1 MAKRNQLVLAAVVI
15 LSLLLTACTTPPP
28 PTAAPAE
35 QAAPAGQEAP
45 AVPAVQ
51 GEPVGVGGDA
61 TGVKYEMKASLY
73 GGNPITLQLWDW
85 HTPRVELWEQKV
97 KEYTKMYPNV
107 TFEITQIAGD
117 DYWTKLV
124 AALPAG
130 QGPDIYH
137 FHNSNHTAYIEN
149 NMIEPF
155 PAEMFDPNFLKEN
168 WIGFEEGHYM
178 DNEGKIRYI
187 PYGSMAALVYV
198 NQRMWDEAGLTEA
211 DYPETWD
218 EMIEVGKKLTKYDAA
233 GNIDIA
239 GMDFNGYIQ
248 YLFNDMNFQQGRY
261 MYTKDGKGCQVD
273 TPEGRNSWNTL
284 QRVYDEKISSP
295 EFLSW
300 MEAFGTEKS
309 AMAWS
314 WTWFSGYMRSTYPEI
329 KFFTL
334 PMPGFK
340 GTELPAAGRQN
351 YEVSLVVSPAK
362 DLERRKVSWDFLHWL
377 YSNEETLVDLAL
389 AHNVVPAYKK
399 LWTHERIQADQ
410 TIAQLAKIIEFK
422 VFPGE
427 FPSTMDSAL
436 TQYIGENFV
445 SNFDVDQ
452 AMIEAQQAC
461 DQAMQEKDY
470 WTVERTYLHNDAMIP
485 NQP

>member
-1 MAKRNQLVLAAVVI
+1 MLLASCA
-15 LSLLLTACTTPPP
+15 PPP
-28 PTAAPAE
+28 AAAPAAPAE
-35 QAAPAGQEAP
+35 QAAPTQA
-45 AVPAVQ
+45 AVATAAPAVQ
-51 GEPVGVGGDA
+51 GEAIGVGGDA
-61 TGVKYEMKASLY
+61 TGVKYEKKDQLY
-73 GGNPITLQLWDW
+73 GGNPITLQIWDW
-85 HTPRVELWEQKV
+85 HTPRVTYWEEKT

-137 FHNSNHTAYIEN
+137 FHNSNHTPYIEN
-149 NMIEPF
+149 NLIEPF
-155 PAEMFDPNFLKEN
+155 PPEMFEPNFLKEN
-168 WIGFEEGHYM
+168 WIGFQEGHYM
-178 DNEGKIRYI
+178 DKEGRIRYL
-187 PYGSMAALVYV
+187 PYGAMAALVYV
-198 NQRMWDEAGLTEA
+198 NQKMWDDAGLTEK
-211 DYPETWD
+211 DYPKTWAD
-218 EMIEVGKKLTKYDAA
+218 MMELGKKLTKYDAA

-284 QRVYDEKISSP
+284 QKVYDEKISSP
-295 EFLSW
+295 QFLEW
-300 MEAFGTEKS
+300 LEAFGTQKS

-314 WTWFSGYMRSTYPEI
+314 WTWFSGYMRETYPDV

-334 PMPGFK
+334 PMPGFE

-362 DLERRKVSWDFLHWL
+362 DLERRKVSWDFMHWL
-377 YSNEETLVDLAL
+377 YSNEENLVDLAL
-389 AHNVVPAYKK
+389 VHNVVPAYKK
-399 LWTHERIQADQ
+399 LWTNPRVQADQ
-410 TIAQLAKIIEFK
+410 TIAQLAKVIEYK

-427 FPSTMDSAL
+427 FPSTMDKAL
-436 TQYIGENFV
+436 TQYIGQNFV
-445 SNFDVDQ
+445 SGVGLDQ
-452 AMIEAQQAC
+452 AMEEAQTAC

-470 WTVERTYLHNDAMIP
+470 WTVERTYLHDDAMIA